1 MAIFKYLDLS
11 TAHLSA
17 ETKGDLDL
25 IDGVNNTTGLT
36 VAKYDYGY
44 FVSVPESVEAVD
56 APRLVTKQMLQADL
70 REVLKFA
77 VMIGCYVVRFD
88 ADAEVIDGLPVFEGE

>member
-17 ETKGDLDL
+17 ETKGDFDL
-25 IDGVNNTTGLT
+25 IGDVNNPTGLT

-44 FVSVPESVEAVD
+44 FVSVPESMEAVD
-56 APRLVTKQMLQADL
+56 TPHGVTKRKLPDDL

-77 VMIGCYVVRFD
+77 LRNGCCVVRFD
-88 ADAEVIDGLPVFEGE
+88 ADAEVVDGLPVFNEE

>member
-1 MAIFKYLDLS
+1 MAIYKYLDLS

-25 IDGVNNTTGLT
+25 DGVNNLTGLT

-44 FVSVPESVEAVD
+44 FVSVPESMEAVD
-56 APRLVTKQMLQADL
+56 APRCATKQMLQADL
-70 REVLKFA
+70 REVLKLA
-77 VMIGCYVVRFD
+77 VMSGCCVVRFD
-88 ADAEVIDGLPVFEGE
+88 ADAEVIDGLPVFEEE